1 MAQCWLLRLAR
12 TSSVSM
18 ANSPASIG
26 ARKFSVKDSGVPRR
40 SGWSSMACIM
50 APAVAPPKGLTMFQ

>member
-18 ANSPASIG
+18 ANSPAL
-26 ARKFSVKDSGVPRR
+26 DRR
-40 SGWSSMACIM
+40 QE
-50 APAVAPPKGLTMFQ
+50 VQRE